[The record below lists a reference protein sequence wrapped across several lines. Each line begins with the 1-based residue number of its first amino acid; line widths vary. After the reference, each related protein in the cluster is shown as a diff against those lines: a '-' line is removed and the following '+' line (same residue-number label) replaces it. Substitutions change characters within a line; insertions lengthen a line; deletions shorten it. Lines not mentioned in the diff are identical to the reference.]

1 MKHQGII
8 DAVDNSIKILHDEFK
23 SQPSLFFTEDDLV
36 CYLYQTLQQKLP
48 IVRTPDKDDHQHF
61 LIHKE
66 YPTPFRCDMAGT
78 KFEIKNDEERTE
90 KGGKYKRGYYDLIVL
105 NPDFIRQYTYDEIK
119 AQDYESYKEKVL
131 SKIELDTPVILYGL
145 EFMFS
150 RDPLKSSRGINKEK
164 GINHFIAK
172 INQDAKKLELSRNF
186 KGFMGEIKMLTFIK
200 GSSEEICFSIS
211 ETLKKRDEIIL
222 IFAD

>member
-150 RDPLKSSRGINKEK
+150 RDPLKFSRGTKEDK
-164 GINHFIAK
+164 GINQFVAK
-172 INQDAKKLELSRNF
+172 VNQDANKLKESKNY
-186 KGFMGEIKMLTFIK
+186 KGFMKNIKMIVFVK
-200 GSSEEICFSIS
+200 DSKKEICDSIN
-211 ETLKKRDEIIL
+211 KKLSKRQEIL
-222 IFAD
+222 PCFA